1 MKKWIKSWNRSIK
14 PSKQRKYR
22 YNSPLHI
29 RHKLMSVNLSKDLRK
44 RHSLRNISIRKGDKV
59 KILRGQFKK
68 KSGAISKVDLK
79 KLKVYVEGI
88 ENLRKDG
95 TKTFYPLEPSN
106 LQIIELNTGDKRRKI
121 K

>member
-1 MKKWIKSWNRSIK
+1 
-14 PSKQRKYR
+14 
-22 YNSPLHI
+22 
-29 RHKLMSVNLSKDLRK
+29 MSVNISKDLRK
-44 RHSLRNISIRKGDKV
+44 KHNVRNIPIRKGDKV

-68 KSGAISKVDLK
+68 KSGTANKVDLK

-88 ENLRKDG
+88 ENVRKDG
-95 TKTFYPLEPSN
+95 TRTFYPLDPSN